1 MQTIKKFI
9 LVLCSLGLVC
19 SAHLS
24 LGERAIPPAK
34 RRADARAKSISKA
47 VPFLRKQQN
56 DNGSY
61 SEELGPG
68 ITALVTTSLLRQG
81 IPEQDPVI
89 AKSLNYLE
97 QFVQDDGGIYQ
108 KESIYRNYETS
119 LAMMCFAECKAKR
132 FKDHLER
139 AVAFV
144 KRIQWDDDEGHELD
158 SPSYGGAGYG
168 KHKRP
173 DMSNTTFMIEAMKSA
188 GVDENDPAM
197 QRALIFISRCQ
208 NLETEHNTSKFAS
221 KINDGG
227 FYYTVAA
234 GGSSQAGTVE
244 TPNGLGLRSYGS
256 MTYAGLKSMIYA
268 GLDKDDPR
276 VKAATQWISKN
287 YSLDVNPGMQA
298 KYDGLYYYYHT
309 FAKSLS
315 ALGTDKVKD
324 DKGVEHDWKGELI
337 DELAKKQQKNG
348 SWVNETSERW
358 LEGDAELVTAYAL
371 LSLSYCK

>member
-1 MQTIKKFI
+1 MQAIKKLG
-9 LVLCSLGLVC
+9 LVLCTLGLTL
-19 SAHLS
+19 SATQS
-24 LGERAIPPAK
+24 FGERAIPPAE
-34 RRADARAKSISKA
+34 RRAAGRAKSISKA
-47 VPFLRKQQN
+47 IQFLATRQN

-81 IPEQDPVI
+81 IPESDTRI
-89 AKSLNYLE
+89 AKALNYLE
-97 QFVQDDGGIYQ
+97 GFVQDDGGIYQ
-108 KESIYRNYETS
+108 KKSIYRNYETS
-119 LAMMCFAECKAKR
+119 LAMMCFAECKAER
-132 FKDHLER
+132 FQNHLKR

-144 KRIQWDDDEGHELD
+144 KKIQWDEGEGHGLA

-188 GVDENDPAM
+188 GVNENDPAM
-197 QRALIFISRCQ
+197 KRALVFISRCQ
-208 NLETEHNTSKFAS
+208 NLETEHNTSEFAS
-221 KINDGG
+221 KVNDGG

-244 TPNGLGLRSYGS
+244 TANGLGLRSYGS

-276 VKAATQWISKN
+276 VKAASKWISKN
-287 YSLDVNPGMQA
+287 YSLSVNPGMQA

-348 SWVNETSERW
+348 AWVNESDRW
-358 LEGDAELVTAYAL
+358 LEGQAELVTAYAL

>member
-1 MQTIKKFI
+1 MQTLKKLV
-9 LVLCSLGLVC
+9 LVLCMLGLAW
-19 SAHLS
+19 SAS
-24 LGERAIPPAK
+24 QSFGERAIPPAE
-34 RRADARAKSISKA
+34 RRATARANSIKKA
-47 VPFLRKQQN
+47 VLFLRTAQN
-56 DNGSY
+56 ENGSY

-81 IPEQDPVI
+81 IPEEDPVI
-89 AKSLNYLE
+89 AKSLNYLA
-97 QFVQDDGGIYQ
+97 QFVQEDGGIYRP
-108 KESIYRNYETS
+108 ESIYRNYETS
-119 LAMMCFAECKAKR
+119 LAMMCFSECKAER
-132 FKDHLER
+132 FQNHLKR

-144 KRIQWDDDEGHELD
+144 KKIQWDEEEGHELD

-188 GVDENDPAM
+188 GVDKNDPAM

-244 TPNGLGLRSYGS
+244 TENGMGLRSYGS

-287 YSLDVNPGMQA
+287 YSLDVNPGMRA

-309 FAKSLS
+309 FAKTLS
-315 ALGTDKVKD
+315 ALETDKVKD

-348 SWVNETSERW
+348 SWVNESDRW